1 MNYRPEI
8 DGLRA
13 LAVLPV
19 VLYHSKIN
27 LFQGGFVGVDIFFVI
42 SGFLITK
49 IIITEVFQSSFSIIK
64 FYERRARRI
73 LPALFTVL
81 IFSTVL
87 SWALLPPIQF
97 KDFGQSLFFVS
108 FFTSNILFW
117 IESGYFTEA
126 TELKPL
132 IHTWSLGVEEQ
143 FYIFFP
149 LLVLFI
155 YKINKK
161 YIFPSIFLILTIS
174 LFLSYIYSAPNI
186 DTELRE
192 AAFFLLPTRAWE
204 LMLGSILCL
213 SNKHSVINSNGM
225 FNNFMSFIGLLLIFY
240 SILFFGENTPF
251 PGLYALV
258 PTLGAAFI
266 IVFGTNK
273 TYAFKLLTIKPM
285 IFIGLTSYSIY
296 LWHQPLLAFS
306 RFYFIGE
313 LSSVTV
319 LLIIITSIFLG
330 YCSWRYIEQPFRDKN
345 KISRK
350 NIFIFSIAGTLILS
364 SIGMIIHLND
374 GFKNRYSTNEIA
386 LLDFQSYE
394 QRDELY
400 RERDCLL
407 KQNQDQNSF
416 KDICKAGETYI
427 WGDSHAAGLY
437 AGINLNEEASQFTA
451 SGCPPILNI
460 KINAVPNCA
469 SINDYIYSSIE
480 QAKPRRVFLSAYW
493 IHDSYE
499 GSDDLLLKTLSKIS
513 NEHPSVEFY
522 VLGGLPIWFP
532 SLPVTML
539 KADNLL
545 NGQETYIENQLFKK
559 IAQKDEVIKTMVLD
573 LNNKNIKFISM
584 LDLLCEG
591 NHCLTQAAYPN
602 IEPIAFDYGHLTRSG
617 SVEVSSRIFDV
628 INHSFNN
635 N

>member
-42 SGFLITK
+42 SGFLITQ

-87 SWALLPPIQF
+87 SWVLLPPIQF

-117 IESGYFTEA
+117 IESGYFTQA

-161 YIFPSIFLILTIS
+161 YIFPSIFLTLTIS
-174 LFLSYIYSAPNI
+174 LFLSYIYSAPNM
-186 DTELRE
+186 DVELRE

-213 SNKHSVINSNGM
+213 SSKHSVINSNGM

-240 SILFFGENTPF
+240 SILFFDENTPF

-258 PTLGAAFI
+258 PTLGTAFI

-273 TYAFKLLTIKPM
+273 TYAFRLLTIKPM
-285 IFIGLTSYSIY
+285 IFIGLISYSIY

-306 RFYFIGE
+306 RFYFIGD

-350 NIFIFSIAGTLILS
+350 NIFIFSIAGTLIFS
-364 SIGMIIHLND
+364 SIGMIINLND
-374 GFKNRYSTNEIA
+374 GFKKRYSTNEIA
-386 LLDFQSYE
+386 LLDFLSYE

-407 KQNQDQNSF
+407 KQNQDQTSF
-416 KDICKAGETYI
+416 KDICKAGGTYI
-427 WGDSHAAGLY
+427 WGDSHAAGFY
-437 AGINLNEEASQFTA
+437 AGINLNEEASQLTA
-451 SGCPPILNI
+451 SGCPPIFNI

-493 IHDSYE
+493 IHDWYE
-499 GSDDLLLKTLSKIS
+499 GSDDLLFLTLSKIS
-513 NEHPSVEFY
+513 NENPSIEFY

-584 LDLLCEG
+584 LDLICEG
-591 NHCLTQAAYPN
+591 NHCLTQAAHPN

>member
-161 YIFPSIFLILTIS
+161 YIFPSIFLILIIS
-174 LFLSYIYSAPNI
+174 LFLSYIYSAPNM

-213 SNKHSVINSNGM
+213 SSKNSVINSNGM

-251 PGLYALV
+251 PGLHALV

-306 RFYFIGE
+306 RFYFIGD
-313 LSSVTV
+313 LSSATV

-350 NIFIFSIAGTLILS
+350 NIFIFSIGGTLTLC

-374 GFKNRYSTNEIA
+374 GFKNRYSANEIA

-427 WGDSHAAGLY
+427 WGDSHAAGFY

-499 GSDDLLLKTLSKIS
+499 GSDDLLLQTLSKIS

-522 VLGGLPIWFP
+522 ILGGLPIWFP

-559 IAQKDEVIKTMVLD
+559 IAQKDEVIKTMVLN

-591 NHCLTQAAYPN
+591 NHCLTQAANPN
-602 IEPIAFDYGHLTRSG
+602 IEPIAFDYGHLTRAG
-617 SVEVSSRIFDV
+617 SVEASSRIFDV